1 MYIPT
6 VIRNTLVRQRVTA
19 ACIKRF
25 DHGGPTAGA
34 VASSK
39 GFGEKERAVE
49 NQWAK
54 MHVSIISKNL
64 SPHVDL
70 TDA

>member
-34 VASSK
+34 VATSK

-54 MHVSIISKNL
+54 MHVSIISKN
-64 SPHVDL
+64 PHVDL
-70 TDA
+70 TDG